1 MLLQFL
7 SHHHLTGYLFF
18 ILSLAYFLYFTH
30 CLLYRSGEEVKAVL
44 LFHDPVDWGLE
55 MQVMTDILLGRQQY
69 IDIETQSLDLSEVER
84 NIVPIFVSNA
94 DIVYTSDHPYPRF
107 TQGAFVEAFKSL
119 FDMYTSNTHNQCDLE
134 IVYCGKPYPVQY
146 EAATNVLQSLVRG
159 QDGMSP
165 ERTLTRFYG
174 IGDNPKS
181 DIRGAN
187 NSGNNWTS
195 ILVRT
200 GVFNGM
206 GNDDTDPADVV
217 VEDVL
222 DAVQHIIADTTN
234 HSYHHPA
241 HILESPY

>member
-1 MLLQFL
+1 MRKP
-7 SHHHLTGYLFF
+7 STPPSSAH
-18 ILSLAYFLYFTH
+18 
-30 CLLYRSGEEVKAVL
+30 SGEQVKAVM

-69 IDIETQSLDLSEVER
+69 IDIEVQSLDLSEVER
-84 NIVPIFVSNA
+84 NTVPIFVSNA

-119 FDMYTSNTHNQCDLE
+119 FEMYTYNTHNQCDLD
-134 IVYCGKPYPVQY
+134 IVFCGKPFPIQY
-146 EAATNVLQSLVRG
+146 EAATDVLQNLVKDQNSSTSG
-159 QDGMSP
+159 TSSA
-165 ERTLTRFYG
+165 RTLTRVYA

-187 NSGNNWTS
+187 NSGDHWTS

-200 GVFNGM
+200 GVFDGM
-206 GNDDTDPADVV
+206 GNDEDDPADVV
-217 VEDVL
+217 VNDVL
-222 DAVQHIIADTTN
+222 DAVKFIIADTSKRSF
-234 HSYHHPA
+234 HRPA